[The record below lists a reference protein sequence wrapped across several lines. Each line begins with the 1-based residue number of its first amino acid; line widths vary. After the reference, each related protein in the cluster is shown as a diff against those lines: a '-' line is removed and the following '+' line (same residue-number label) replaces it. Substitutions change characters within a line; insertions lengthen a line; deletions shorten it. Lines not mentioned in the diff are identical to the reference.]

1 MYTSGVFFRAVSSI
15 ASRLHIG
22 DQGGAVRNGLAFR
35 VAGLL
40 LFASFPA
47 DATAQLRGQLG
58 AFVESYTVRA
68 DDVDGTAPA
77 AGVAGAVSVHPL
89 LDLEAEVLRP
99 AGAVQRQY
107 TGISFSFAPREASR
121 EEIARLGVTTRFT
134 RERRV
139 ASVVSFGAAFHPRN
153 SSSRVQPRL
162 FTGVTTHFVR
172 ERALREPLQW
182 PATVTL
188 TEILRR
194 QPAEE
199 RHRRAIGSITVGA
212 GLAIALTER
221 LVIMPGVRYDYGS
234 IGDEINDAFRA
245 GVRVLWR
252 F

>member
-1 MYTSGVFFRAVSSI
+1 VTTNV
-15 ASRLHIG
+15 
-22 DQGGAVRNGLAFR
+22 LAFR
-35 VAGLL
+35 VASLL
-40 LFASFPA
+40 LFASFPR
-47 DATAQLRGQLG
+47 DASAQLRGQIG

-68 DDVDGTAPA
+68 DAVNGTAPA
-77 AGVAGAVSVHPL
+77 AGFTAAVSVNPL

-99 AGAVQRQY
+99 AGTVRRQY

-121 EEIARLGVTTRFT
+121 EEIERLGVTTRFT
-134 RERRV
+134 HERRV
-139 ASVVSFGAAFHPRN
+139 AGVVSFGATFHPP
-153 SSSRVQPRL
+153 SSGSRVQPRL

-182 PATVTL
+182 PSTVSL
-188 TEILRR
+188 EEILRH
-194 QPAEE
+194 QPVEE

-221 LVIMPGVRYDYGS
+221 LVIVPALRYDYGS